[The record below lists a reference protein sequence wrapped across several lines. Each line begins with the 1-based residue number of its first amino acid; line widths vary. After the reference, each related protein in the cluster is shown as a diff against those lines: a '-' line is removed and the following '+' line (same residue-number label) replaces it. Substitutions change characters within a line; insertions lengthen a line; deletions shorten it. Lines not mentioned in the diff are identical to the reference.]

1 MTERRLIVSLE
12 EQFVLA
18 GIFLLILEVA
28 IPGFGVCAAGA
39 ILCFTVA
46 AYFFMGGGIGSLLII
61 ALVYVVVIAALVWLC
76 HTLPSDCRWNPI
88 VLLERQNAVKSIEKE
103 EASYRRLL
111 GKQGEALSMLR
122 PAGTAVVE
130 GRRLDVLTE
139 GDYIASHSRIE
150 VIRVEG
156 SKIIVKQVA
165 AAPAGDSSAS

>member
-1 MTERRLIVSLE
+1 MSLE

-46 AYFFMGGGIGSLLII
+46 AYFFMGGGIGSLLVI

-88 VLLERQNAVKSIEKE
+88 VLLERQNAVKSMEKDE
-103 EASYRRLL
+103 E
-111 GKQGEALSMLR
+111 
-122 PAGTAVVE
+122 
-130 GRRLDVLTE
+130 
-139 GDYIASHSRIE
+139 I
-150 VIRVEG
+150 
-156 SKIIVKQVA
+156 
-165 AAPAGDSSAS
+165 